1 MLSFDIHH
9 KKIIMFASDE
19 AVRNDF
25 QADAEDASIIQLSA
39 LAERVAIL
47 EAARVV
53 DLVEQLESMS
63 RQVAALNAIIAEL
76 LTPPV

>member
-1 MLSFDIHH
+1 
-9 KKIIMFASDE
+9 MFASDE